1 MEEISAPESVAT
13 DRSRASV
20 GDLSVLI
27 SSTRDGVSAYLT
39 HARARQRRLLNVAI
53 VAGALGTALVAP
65 LAIGGKDLSD
75 LLSAGLGFPVWQLV
89 CGVAAVCFL
98 VAAVATQM
106 LKSQNQEERVGR
118 AESVRAR
125 LGILDMGRITGSL
138 TPAQVSNEYAAC
150 LDLISFI

>member
-1 MEEISAPESVAT
+1 MGEISAPESVAT

-39 HARARQRRLLNVAI
+39 HTRARQRRLLNVAI

-75 LLSAGLGFPVWQLV
+75 LLSAGLGVPVWQLM
-89 CGVAAVCFL
+89 CGVAAVCSL

-106 LKSQNQEERVGR
+106 LKSQNQEERVAR

-125 LGILDMGRITGSL
+125 LGGF
-138 TPAQVSNEYAAC
+138 E
-150 LDLISFI
+150 